1 MYHLHFLES
10 IQKFTII
17 KTGNTI
23 TPAHHGELV
32 CSHESLPHLAG
43 MAKAFCAIRTVDD
56 RKFILAEIQRY
67 CAEINQIITVKDTD

>member
-10 IQKFTII
+10 SQKFTII

-32 CSHESLPHLAG
+32 CSHESQFHLAG
-43 MAKAFCAIRTVDD
+43 MAKAFLAIRMVEGRSFT
-56 RKFILAEIQRY
+56 LYEMQRY
-67 CAEINQIITVKDTD
+67 FAEINQIITVKDTD